1 MKLKRDTRNYK
12 TTSSTGCKIE
22 RVDMNGNA
30 MKSFETIAKAADE
43 EKICPA
49 KMSRSIKGKIMFGT
63 GESQYYYVKK

>member
-1 MKLKRDTRNYK
+1 
-12 TTSSTGCKIE
+12 
-22 RVDMNGNA
+22 MNGNA